1 VTPPPTI
8 AHPEVVTRG
17 VPKARPGWIERATSA
32 DHKSVALLYLGS
44 AMTFLVVAVAEFVLM
59 RIQLITPDATIIHP
73 EIFAR
78 ILSASGVTLTVLFA
92 VPLVLGLIGYVV
104 PLQIGARGVAFPRL
118 GLLSAWL
125 YIVGG
130 AAIYLSFLWTA
141 PDGGVLGLPPL
152 TDTVFTPSH
161 GVDAWIVGTGLAVLG
176 FVCFAINLIA
186 TIRNMRAPGMARRR
200 MPLFSWAAGVIGY
213 VLLVIGPVMLAALTM
228 LMIDRHFSGVFF
240 DSAEGGAPLLFEHF
254 SYIFFTGI
262 YVIVLVFAGGVIS
275 EILPPLSRKPIF
287 SHRAV
292 AGSFVAIAV
301 MGTLAWMQNMYF
313 APIDAGWGYFAMVM
327 SIGLAVPIGIL
338 LFTWIG
344 TLWSG
349 SIRMRAPM
357 LYALAAISTLVFGL
371 AGELAYSVIPVGW
384 QLGHTTASQGDTLY
398 VFVGGAVF
406 GGFAALHYW
415 LPKITG
421 RLVSEGTAKAA
432 LVVMLIGVHLYVIP
446 MFLAGLE
453 GQPVD
458 VYKFFSDEGVS
469 AYNAIASI
477 GAFVVA
483 IGIFLELGTLAHS
496 YGHGLPTGPD
506 PWGGSTLEW
515 FALSPP
521 PPHNFDAVPDVRSG
535 EPLLDIREAVRRRT
549 EAWEAPEPLEVRT
562 PAAAP
567 AEGDAG
573 DDAPLS

>member
-1 VTPPPTI
+1 MTPPPTI

-17 VPKARPGWIERATSA
+17 VPKARPGWIERATST

>member
-1 VTPPPTI
+1 MTPPPTI

-125 YIVGG
+125 YVVGG

-262 YVIVLVFAGGVIS
+262 YVIVLLFAGGVIS

-432 LVVMLIGVHLYVIP
+432 LVGMLIGVHLYVIP

-477 GAFVVA
+477 GAFVLA

-496 YGHGLPTGPD
+496 YSHGLPTGPD

>member
-240 DSAEGGAPLLFEHF
+240 DSAEGGAPILFEHF

-262 YVIVLVFAGGVIS
+262 YVIVLLFAGGVIS

-421 RLVSEGTAKAA
+421 RLVNEGTAKAA

-477 GAFVVA
+477 GAFVLA

-496 YGHGLPTGPD
+496 YSHGLPTGPD

>member
-17 VPKARPGWIERATSA
+17 VPKVRPGWIERATSA
-32 DHKSVALLYLGS
+32 DHKSVALLYLGA
-44 AMTFLVVAVAEFVLM
+44 AMTFLVVAVTEFVLM

-92 VPLVLGLIGYVV
+92 VPLVLGLAGYVV

-152 TDTVFTPSH
+152 TDAVFTPSH

-200 MPLFSWAAGVIGY
+200 MPVFSWAAGVIGY

-240 DSAEGGAPLLFEHF
+240 DSAEGGSPLLFEHF

-262 YVIVLVFAGGVIS
+262 YVIVLLFAGGVIS

-287 SHRAV
+287 SHRAI

-327 SIGLAVPIGIL
+327 SVGLAIPIGIL

-371 AGELAYSVIPVGW
+371 VGELAYSVIPVGW
-384 QLGHTTASQGDTLY
+384 QLGHTTAAQGDTLY

-458 VYKFFSDEGVS
+458 VYKFFSGEGVS

-477 GAFVVA
+477 GAFILA

>member
-1 VTPPPTI
+1 
-8 AHPEVVTRG
+8 
-17 VPKARPGWIERATSA
+17 
-32 DHKSVALLYLGS
+32 
-44 AMTFLVVAVAEFVLM
+44 
-59 RIQLITPDATIIHP
+59 
-73 EIFAR
+73 
-78 ILSASGVTLTVLFA
+78 
-92 VPLVLGLIGYVV
+92 
-104 PLQIGARGVAFPRL
+104 
-118 GLLSAWL
+118 
-125 YIVGG
+125 
-130 AAIYLSFLWTA
+130 
-141 PDGGVLGLPPL
+141 
-152 TDTVFTPSH
+152 
-161 GVDAWIVGTGLAVLG
+161 
-176 FVCFAINLIA
+176 
-186 TIRNMRAPGMARRR
+186 
-200 MPLFSWAAGVIGY
+200 
-213 VLLVIGPVMLAALTM
+213 
-228 LMIDRHFSGVFF
+228 MIDRHFSGVFF

-262 YVIVLVFAGGVIS
+262 YVIVLLFAGGVIS

-477 GAFVVA
+477 GAFVLA

-496 YGHGLPTGPD
+496 YSHGLPTGPD

>member
-213 VLLVIGPVMLAALTM
+213 VLLMIGPVMLAALTM

-421 RLVSEGTAKAA
+421 RVVSEGTAKAA

>member
-17 VPKARPGWIERATSA
+17 VPKVRPGWIERATSA
-32 DHKSVALLYLGS
+32 DHKSVALLYLGA
-44 AMTFLVVAVAEFVLM
+44 AMTFLVVAVTEFVLM

-92 VPLVLGLIGYVV
+92 VPLVLGLAGYVV

-152 TDTVFTPSH
+152 TDAVFTPSH

-200 MPLFSWAAGVIGY
+200 MPVFSWAAGVIGY

-240 DSAEGGAPLLFEHF
+240 DSAEGGSPLLFEHF

-262 YVIVLVFAGGVIS
+262 YVIVLLFAGGVIS

-287 SHRAV
+287 SHRAI

-327 SIGLAVPIGIL
+327 SVGLAVPIGIL

-371 AGELAYSVIPVGW
+371 VGELAYSVIPVGW
-384 QLGHTTASQGDTLY
+384 QLGHTTAAQGDTLY

-421 RLVSEGTAKAA
+421 RLVSEGIAKAA

-458 VYKFFSDEGVS
+458 VYKFFSGEGVS

-477 GAFVVA
+477 GAFILA